1 MWKRIL
7 RSVVTVV
14 VSQVIP
20 LIPGITEMIPAPYNL
35 LSIPILQGIGKFVRI
50 QYPDSANYVPF

>member
-7 RSVVTVV
+7 RSAITVA

-20 LIPGITEMIPAPYNL
+20 LLPGLAEMIPPPYNL
-35 LSIPILQGIGKFVRI
+35 LSIPILQGIGKFVRV
-50 QYPDSANYVPF
+50 QWPDYSNYIPI